1 MARKQTTD
9 SDDEAAVDRLLAS
22 WPVGT
27 LATDEERAKMGM
39 EPMDPEERSKRQA
52 EVDQDPIIQEEI
64 ARLEGEGL
72 QVAGRPPP
80 PKVPKRKKTKRKKPK
95 KQKPFVLPPRE
106 TREFSPRPRPRP
118 SPSRSPSRSM

>member
-39 EPMDPEERSKRQA
+39 EPMDPEERVKRQA
-52 EVDQDPIIQEEI
+52 DRRRDERRAAVPGDGLDQGGA
-64 ARLEGEGL
+64 ARLRRVPGRRFRSDRGRRDA
-72 QVAGRPPP
+72 AG
-80 PKVPKRKKTKRKKPK
+80 
-95 KQKPFVLPPRE
+95 
-106 TREFSPRPRPRP
+106 
-118 SPSRSPSRSM
+118 SRSLRDAQGALPRDAQGARL